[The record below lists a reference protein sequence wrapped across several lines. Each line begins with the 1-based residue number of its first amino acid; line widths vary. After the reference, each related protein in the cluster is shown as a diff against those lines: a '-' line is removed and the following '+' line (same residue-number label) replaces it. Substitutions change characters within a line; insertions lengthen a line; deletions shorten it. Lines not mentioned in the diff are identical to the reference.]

1 MATENKDGTNNEMKP
16 ELMSEDSHLN
26 LKVMA
31 QDGSVVQFKIKRR
44 TPLKKLMTA
53 YCDRMGKQVNSL
65 RFVFDGNRIN
75 EDDTP
80 IVLDM
85 ADDDQIEVFQ
95 DQIGGR
101 GTDADARVD

>member
-1 MATENKDGTNNEMKP
+1 MAAENKQDPANSEMKSEP
-16 ELMSEDSHLN
+16 SSEDSHLN

-53 YCDRMGKQVNSL
+53 YCDRMGKQLNSL

-75 EDDTP
+75 EDDNPST
-80 IVLDM
+80 LEM
-85 ADDDQIEVFQ
+85 TDDDQIEVFQ
-95 DQIGGR
+95 DQIGG
-101 GTDADARVD
+101 GLIEI

>member
-1 MATENKDGTNNEMKP
+1 MTMATENKDPTNSEMKAEP
-16 ELMSEDSHLN
+16 SSEDSHLN

-44 TPLKKLMTA
+44 TPLKKLMSA
-53 YCDRMGKQVNSL
+53 YCERMGKQMNSL

-80 IVLDM
+80 STLDM
-85 ADDDQIEVFQ
+85 TDDDQIEVFQ

-101 GTDADARVD
+101 RIET